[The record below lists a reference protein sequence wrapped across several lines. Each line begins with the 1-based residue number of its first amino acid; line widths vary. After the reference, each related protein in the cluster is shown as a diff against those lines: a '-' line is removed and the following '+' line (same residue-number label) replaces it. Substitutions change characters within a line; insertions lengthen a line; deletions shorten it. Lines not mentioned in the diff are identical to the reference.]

1 MTLFSSENAETPRFV
16 IPLFPW
22 NAALPQ
28 LQEAALLSVL
38 TLEAVRHRA
47 ALAATS
53 KTSES

>member
-1 MTLFSSENAETPRFV
+1 MTLFSSEYSEIPRFV

-22 NAALPQ
+22 DAALPQ

-38 TLEAVRHRA
+38 TLEAVHHRA

-53 KTSES
+53 KTGES